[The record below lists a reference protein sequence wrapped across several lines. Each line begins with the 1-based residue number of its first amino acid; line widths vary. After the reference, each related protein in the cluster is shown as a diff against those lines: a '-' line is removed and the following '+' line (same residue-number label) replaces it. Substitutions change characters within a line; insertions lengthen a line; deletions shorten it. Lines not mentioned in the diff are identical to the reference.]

1 MMRAATVV
9 FLVALV
15 LSHARAE
22 PGIAIL
28 IDDPSNATEV
38 GPPKGFV
45 AVAEVGPP
53 PQDVGEA
60 LEAWDRI
67 KRSNDKSELEAFIA
81 RDKATFLAKLARRR
95 IEQLDSQRVVRPA
108 VKSAPLPQSN

>member
-1 MMRAATVV
+1 MSPARMGVLAAPHSGGSRPYSGATWLRFIGRLSMMRAATVV

-28 IDDPSNATEV
+28 IDDPINAA
-38 GPPKGFV
+38 PKGFV

-67 KRSNDKSELEAFIA
+67 KR
-81 RDKATFLAKLARRR
+81 
-95 IEQLDSQRVVRPA
+95 
-108 VKSAPLPQSN
+108 

>member
-28 IDDPSNATEV
+28 IDDPSNAA
-38 GPPKGFV
+38 PKGFV